1 MTSEELESLQP
12 TNDILKELRHDM
24 VLEAQDAAGSGDRI
38 AAVVLNRIANALTR
52 NIDRREQREAEP
64 SVEISDVQL
73 KLPLEP
79 LQGLETAAAEAASK
93 KDK

>member
-64 SVEISDVQL
+64 SVEISDV
-73 KLPLEP
+73 EP